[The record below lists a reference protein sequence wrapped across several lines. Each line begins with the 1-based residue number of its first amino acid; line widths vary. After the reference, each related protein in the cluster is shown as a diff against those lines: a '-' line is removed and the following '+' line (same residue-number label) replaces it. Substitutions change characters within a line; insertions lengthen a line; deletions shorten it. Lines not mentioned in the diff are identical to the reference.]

1 MLLTCQKEN
10 SAEMS
15 LLSTGLT
22 FIPTWNNIEKEKL
35 KLELGAFGGKLQWKW
50 HFRNGEKDF
59 DYDNFKTK
67 FTINPLIPMLQLIC
81 VLVVCKRSW
90 QNRDSWW
97 EVQQSN

>member
-1 MLLTCQKEN
+1 MLLTYQKEN

-67 FTINPLIPMLQLIC
+67 FTINPRNTDVATDLCLRSLQEKLT
-81 VLVVCKRSW
+81 K
-90 QNRDSWW
+90 
-97 EVQQSN
+97 

>member
-10 SAEMS
+10 SAEIS

-35 KLELGAFGGKLQWKW
+35 KLELGAIGGKLQLKW

-59 DYDNFKTK
+59 DYDHFKPK
-67 FTINPLIPMLQLIC
+67 STINPRNIDVATDLCLSSLQEKLT
-81 VLVVCKRSW
+81 K
-90 QNRDSWW
+90 
-97 EVQQSN
+97 